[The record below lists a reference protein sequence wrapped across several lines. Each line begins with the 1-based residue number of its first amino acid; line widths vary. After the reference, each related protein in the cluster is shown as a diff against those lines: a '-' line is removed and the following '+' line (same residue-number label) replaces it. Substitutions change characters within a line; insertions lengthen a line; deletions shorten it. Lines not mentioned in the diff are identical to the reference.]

1 LRRVLVDTG
10 PIVAVLS
17 PSDANHSR
25 CVDQLRELRSPLV
38 TCWPVLTEAAW
49 LLRNDPAATAVL
61 MKSFHVGPFE
71 MARLDSNDLGPVAEI
86 LHRYRNL
93 NLQLADA
100 ALLHL
105 ANRERIHTVFKLDR
119 RDFGAVRLKSGKKL
133 EIIPSIDK

>member
-1 LRRVLVDTG
+1 LKRVLVDTG

-17 PSDANHSR
+17 PADANHSR
-25 CVDQLRELRSPLV
+25 CVDQLRELRCPLV

-49 LLRNDPAATAVL
+49 LLRNDPAVIAVL
-61 MKSFHVGPFE
+61 LKSFQAGPFE
-71 MARLDSNDLGPVAEI
+71 LAPLDSSDLAPVADI

-105 ANRERIHTVFKLDR
+105 ANREAIDTVFTLDR
-119 RDFGAVRLKSGKKL
+119 RDFGTVRLKTGKGL
-133 EIIPSIDK
+133 AIIPPEEK